1 MSAEKKKIAVFGGSF
16 NPPALHHKKIAEV
29 LAKQFDIVKVIPCGP
44 RPDKETTNEIKAIHR
59 AVMTDLAF
67 GHIADNIEIELFDL
81 ENSTFTTNYEFE
93 QKYKKEGEVWH
104 VVGSDLVKGGAK
116 SESEIQKHWHHGKVL
131 WRNANFAVV
140 LRDDYKIDKKD
151 LPPHCIKIDTG
162 ISGTSTEIRNKNF
175 NHHSLYGLVVPQVQE
190 YIGRH
195 NLYRGTREA
204 QVSKIGLESIRPLII
219 ADPRNLKA

>member
-116 SESEIQKHWHHGKVL
+116 SESEIQKPQKVIEVEAGKHEL
-131 WRNANFAVV
+131 W
-140 LRDDYKIDKKD
+140 L
-151 LPPHCIKIDTG
+151 
-162 ISGTSTEIRNKNF
+162 SS
-175 NHHSLYGLVVPQVQE
+175 
-190 YIGRH
+190 
-195 NLYRGTREA
+195 
-204 QVSKIGLESIRPLII
+204 
-219 ADPRNLKA
+219 